1 MARYILLLVYVNM
14 MVILVKATEYTG
26 KLLHT
31 SIFFFLACL
40 VLFLPFIII
49 KLDQIYID
57 KVFHYQPVSAIQ
69 LP

>member
-1 MARYILLLVYVNM
+1 MARYILLLLYVNM

-31 SIFFFLACL
+31 YFFLACL
-40 VLFLPFIII
+40 VLFLPFII

-57 KVFHYQPVSAIQ
+57 MVFHYQPVSAIQ

>member
-26 KLLHT
+26 KLLRT
-31 SIFFFLACL
+31 YFFLACL
-40 VLFLPFIII
+40 VLFLPFII

-57 KVFHYQPVSAIQ
+57 MVFHYQPVSAIQ

>member
-31 SIFFFLACL
+31 SIFLACL
-40 VLFLPFIII
+40 VLFLPFII

-57 KVFHYQPVSAIQ
+57 MVFHYQAVSAIQ